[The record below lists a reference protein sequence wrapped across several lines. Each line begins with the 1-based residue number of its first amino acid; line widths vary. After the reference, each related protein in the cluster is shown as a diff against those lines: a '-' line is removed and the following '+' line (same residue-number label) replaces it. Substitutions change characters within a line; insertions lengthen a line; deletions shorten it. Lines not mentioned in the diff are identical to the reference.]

1 MRKKANDK
9 GFTLIELMIVVAI
22 IGILAAIA
30 IPNFL
35 GMQEKAK
42 RRAIETAGS
51 SSKSELQSWLNASL
65 TGEQG
70 VCDVDGN
77 GIVTALEGPVA
88 QANVVVSWIDAYY
101 AKKGVAFVPTPWDA
115 AMPLFTSVAPPS
127 TGQIS
132 LLLTNAN
139 RTIQILGFDNNLATR
154 YQDTVS
160 VD

>member
-1 MRKKANDK
+1 MLFRSK

-51 SSKSELQSWLNASL
+51 STKSELQSWLNASL
-65 TGEQG
+65 TNEAG
-70 VCDVDGN
+70 VCDVNGD
-77 GIVTALEGPVA
+77 GIVTAGEGPVA
-88 QANVVVSWIDAYY
+88 QANVVTSWIAGYY
-101 AKKGVAFVPTPWDA
+101 AKKGVPFVPTPWDS
-115 AMPLFTSVAPPS
+115 AMPLFTTGTPPS

-132 LLLTNAN
+132 LFLTNAN
-139 RTIQILGFDNNLATR
+139 RTVQILGYDANLATR
-154 YQDTVS
+154 YQDSVS